1 MCTHLRMSLLP
12 ALLASLDSLI
22 MCWWVSNTSDLSVRR
37 LGSFLMSQSTSC
49 TDCVNKRLHWTKEQ
63 PSNRPRDLIHEKNR
77 RNDPTSKSAQ
87 GLRCSWA
94 FNMYG
99 HTWHIHR
106 QWKTGDVRPYMVHR
120 CMNFW
125 RSPDLHCL
133 YSITHSM
140 ECILANFLHPQSDRR
155 HLVARGICNYVKHIF
170 IRRVGGWKDSAQ
182 VIREGPE
189 S

>member
-49 TDCVNKRLHWTKEQ
+49 TDCVNNGFIEGKNNQAIDHGIYSMIKTGETIPLQNLRKGCAVHGLLTCTA
-63 PSNRPRDLIHEKNR
+63 IHDTFTDSGKL
-77 RNDPTSKSAQ
+77 
-87 GLRCSWA
+87 G
-94 FNMYG
+94 MYG
-99 HTWHIHR
+99 RTWRIGAWTFGAALIGTAYNPLHTPWNVSLQIFCIHKAMEDTS
-106 QWKTGDVRPYMVHR
+106 WPEESAIMWNT
-120 CMNFW
+120 
-125 RSPDLHCL
+125 
-133 YSITHSM
+133 YS
-140 ECILANFLHPQSDRR
+140 F
-155 HLVARGICNYVKHIF
+155 
-170 IRRVGGWKDSAQ
+170 RRVGGRKDSAQ